1 MSQININ
8 PGGGP
13 GPYYDEPYTR
23 TGINLVGLVLAL
35 VFLMV
40 IAVIAFGATAG
51 HWFGGPAP
59 ATGGTSTSIN
69 LTNPSPSPV
78 QQPNNT
84 TTNINISLPAS
95 PAAGAP
101 ASRPASAAASPSR

>member
-1 MSQININ
+1 MSQINVN

-13 GPYYDEPYTR
+13 GPYYEEPYAR
-23 TGINLVGLVLAL
+23 TGINLAGLLLAL
-35 VFLMV
+35 VFLLV
-40 IAVIAFGATAG
+40 IAVVAFGATAG
-51 HWFGGPAP
+51 HWFSGPAP
-59 ATGGTSTSIN
+59 ATGGTTTSIN

-101 ASRPASAAASPSR
+101 ARNPASPAPSR